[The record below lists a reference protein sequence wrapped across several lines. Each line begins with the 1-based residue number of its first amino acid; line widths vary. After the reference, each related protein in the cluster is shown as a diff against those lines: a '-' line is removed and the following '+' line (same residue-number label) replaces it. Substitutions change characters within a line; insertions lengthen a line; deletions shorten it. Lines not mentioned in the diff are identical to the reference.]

1 MFRTIAT
8 ALVCMLFATVLWAD
22 CAPDYRSDKRAGV
35 FIADFIINETSSL
48 DSSQLAA
55 IRSKLIGA
63 CADEKTD
70 DLEELVRA
78 MFQNE
83 GYFAATVKNLDLKM
97 LDPLAQPKHIKWH
110 HEHETDSLLHK
121 SEIYVDLGFHF
132 HGFPLLK
139 IWPVFPLLDGVD
151 RRRHEL
157 RVPANN
163 LQIFDVSVLADDRS
177 QNHFP
182 LDMRLA
188 RCLRILRRYLF
199 QDKRTHLLL

>member
-70 DLEELVRA
+70 DLEELVPCSKTKDTLPR
-78 MFQNE
+78 Q
-83 GYFAATVKNLDLKM
+83 
-97 LDPLAQPKHIKWH
+97 
-110 HEHETDSLLHK
+110 SR
-121 SEIYVDLGFHF
+121 
-132 HGFPLLK
+132 
-139 IWPVFPLLDGVD
+139 IWT
-151 RRRHEL
+151 
-157 RVPANN
+157 
-163 LQIFDVSVLADDRS
+163 S
-177 QNHFP
+177 
-182 LDMRLA
+182 
-188 RCLRILRRYLF
+188 RCLIRSLN
-199 QDKRTHLLL
+199 QNT